1 MANMEQGTQ
10 HTLTVT
16 SHEKDG
22 ITFVKMKGSLASTT
36 AAQAEE
42 ALKKIVDGGATKVV
56 VNLAEI
62 DYIASAGLR
71 VFLLTSKAVGKAHGG
86 LMISE
91 SKGTVR
97 EIIETGIGYGFAP
110 LIRLFNTDEEAMA
123 AFKT

>member
-1 MANMEQGTQ
+1 MDQGTQ

-16 SHEKDG
+16 SYQKAG

-36 AAQAEE
+36 AAQGEE
-42 ALKKIVDGGATKVV
+42 ELKKILDRGATKLV
-56 VNLAEI
+56 VNLAEL

-71 VFLLTSKAVGKAHGG
+71 VFLLTSKALGKANAG
-86 LMISE
+86 LVISE
-91 SKGTVR
+91 SKGMVR
-97 EIIETGIGYGFAP
+97 EVIETGMGYGFAP

>member
-1 MANMEQGTQ
+1 MDQGTQ

-16 SHEKDG
+16 SYEKAG

-36 AAQAEE
+36 ATQGEE
-42 ALKKIVDGGATKVV
+42 ELKKILDGGATKVV
-56 VNLAEI
+56 VNLAEL

-71 VFLLTSKAVGKAHGG
+71 VLLLASKALGKAHGW

-91 SKGTVR
+91 SKGMVR
-97 EIIETGIGYGFAP
+97 EAIETGMGYGFAP

-123 AFKT
+123 AFKS

>member
-1 MANMEQGTQ
+1 MEQGTQ

-36 AAQAEE
+36 AAKAEAE
-42 ALKKIVDGGATKVV
+42 LRKIVDGGATKIV
-56 VNLAEI
+56 VNLADL

-71 VFLLTSKAVGKAHGG
+71 VFLLMSKAVGQTQGG

-91 SKGTVR
+91 SKGMVR
-97 EIIETGIGYGFAP
+97 EVIETGIGYGFAP
-110 LIRLFNTDEEAMA
+110 LIRLFSTDKEAMA